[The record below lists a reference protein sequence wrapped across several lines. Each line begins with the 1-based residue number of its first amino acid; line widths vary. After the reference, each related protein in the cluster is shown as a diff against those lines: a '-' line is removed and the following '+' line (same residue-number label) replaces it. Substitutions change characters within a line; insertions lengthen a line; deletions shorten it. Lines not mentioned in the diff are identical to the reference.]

1 MTRHGSSRSWRPSLR
16 SAGTRQSGSERRERE
31 RRDRWH
37 ERRDVWRR
45 MPTPRRESLL
55 FTALGDERL
64 TIREIA
70 LRMNAQ
76 LGYAAEDRVV
86 PEYETRPLVGRLFRK
101 GHVEREPETFNK
113 TRTRYRYFRNRG
125 SCRPDRRPRA
135 RLPRRY
141 GGGVMAN
148 GAIRRPRGNRRVARH
163 APAMQRDSLELPL
176 RRDRLS
182 VRSDPRRSYR
192 GPATHA
198 AAV

>member
-1 MTRHGSSRSWRPSLR
+1 MAYTDDFRELIADARNAVDRLLDQSRHDAWVHLREGYGEMSRALESDDKARKLEELASEL
-16 SAGTRQSGSERRERE
+16 AERRNETERLGAEERE

-86 PEYETRPLVGRLFRK
+86 PEYETRPLVRRLFRK

-125 SCRPDRRPRA
+125 LVGPIVDLERA
-135 RLPRRY
+135 Y
-141 GGGVMAN
+141 HDDTE
-148 GAIRRPRGNRRVARH
+148 VA
-163 APAMQRDSLELPL
+163 
-176 RRDRLS
+176 
-182 VRSDPRRSYR
+182 
-192 GPATHA
+192 
-198 AAV
+198 

>member
-1 MTRHGSSRSWRPSLR
+1 
-16 SAGTRQSGSERRERE
+16 
-31 RRDRWH
+31 
-37 ERRDVWRR
+37 

-86 PEYETRPLVGRLFRK
+86 PEYETRPLVRRLFRK

-125 SCRPDRRPRA
+125 LVGPIVDLERA
-135 RLPRRY
+135 Y
-141 GGGVMAN
+141 HDDTE
-148 GAIRRPRGNRRVARH
+148 VA
-163 APAMQRDSLELPL
+163 
-176 RRDRLS
+176 
-182 VRSDPRRSYR
+182 
-192 GPATHA
+192 
-198 AAV
+198 